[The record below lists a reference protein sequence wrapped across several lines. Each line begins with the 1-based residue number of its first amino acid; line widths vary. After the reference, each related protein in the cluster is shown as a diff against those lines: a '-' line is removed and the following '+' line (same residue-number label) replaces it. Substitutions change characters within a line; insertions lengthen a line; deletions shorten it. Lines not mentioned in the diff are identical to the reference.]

1 MPLRTQRRRVGP
13 KGEQIGFFKFPD
25 EKEMKK
31 RWNHAIRRDV
41 GRFFRIS
48 RASKVCLFHFK
59 LSDISKGLGGRTYR
73 KTSAVPSIFAWK
85 QLRRKSGSP
94 PLKGLINNSEKT
106 GNQFQKKECFSRS
119 SEPEMLLGKT
129 PEAVNDI
136 FETDT
141 NETIILGVAST
152 SLNEMLAAEKIL
164 IRPSN
169 KYGYLKKKSADLEK
183 PVSELEDKNQ
193 ARPSRETPLGPGK
206 KRKDCCFRGL
216 IFKKPATDKIHMDNR
231 NHGLA

>member
-1 MPLRTQRRRVGP
+1 
-13 KGEQIGFFKFPD
+13 
-25 EKEMKK
+25 
-31 RWNHAIRRDV
+31 
-41 GRFFRIS
+41 
-48 RASKVCLFHFK
+48 
-59 LSDISKGLGGRTYR
+59 
-73 KTSAVPSIFAWK
+73 
-85 QLRRKSGSP
+85 
-94 PLKGLINNSEKT
+94 
-106 GNQFQKKECFSRS
+106 
-119 SEPEMLLGKT
+119 MLLGKT